1 MKLSHYQERRYN
13 AMTSNVE
20 EVCETTDEEIQS
32 RIKNVVVFACNE
44 CGQGAMNTAG
54 VARMGYDAAIRIVRV
69 QCSGQVGPIQIMD
82 ALNNGAD
89 AVGVIGCCLGA
100 CHFFNGN
107 ILSMHRIK
115 LMKKM
120 FKELGYSDQFVNQ
133 WTARAAEGETAVGDF
148 EDLIDRLVVAIK
160 EKGTIKDGC

>member
-1 MKLSHYQERRYN
+1 MGRHIV
-13 AMTSNVE
+13 MTSQAGE
-20 EVCETTDEEIQS
+20 FCDPMDEEIKAK
-32 RIKNVVVFACNE
+32 IKNLVVFACNE

-69 QCSGQVGPIQIMD
+69 QCTGQVGPIQIMD

-89 AVGVIGCCLGA
+89 AVACIGCCLGA

-115 LMKKM
+115 LLKKV

-133 WTARAAEGETAVGDF
+133 YTSRAAEGETSVGDF
-148 EDLIDRLVVAIK
+148 EDMVDRLVVAIK
-160 EKGTIKDGC
+160 DKGTIKDGC